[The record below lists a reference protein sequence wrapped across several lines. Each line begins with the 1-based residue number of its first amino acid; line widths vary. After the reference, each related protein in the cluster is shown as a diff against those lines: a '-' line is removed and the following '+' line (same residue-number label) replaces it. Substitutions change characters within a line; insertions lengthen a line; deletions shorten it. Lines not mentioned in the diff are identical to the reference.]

1 MANRFPKGGMLMI
14 LAIEILVLC
23 ALFSVLVILG
33 TRKNPLGGLHNLP
46 KAIQERVSELPEYK
60 DKNVRVVSAKQRIPK
75 KLPALVIL
83 AFIFCAM
90 IYGAGAR
97 TFLQGFSYTL
107 IVWIVIKLYVTLALN
122 CGWYAHT
129 PSVWIKG
136 TEDMKSEYRNY
147 KFYLSS
153 IPRSIAAGA
162 VVSAL
167 VGLAIMV
174 VGGM

>member
-1 MANRFPKGGMLMI
+1 MI
-14 LAIEILVLC
+14 LAIEIIVLC
-23 ALFSVLVILG
+23 VLFSIIIIIG
-33 TRKNPLGGLHNLP
+33 TKKNPIGGLHNLP

-60 DKNVRVVSAKQRIPK
+60 DKNVQVVSAKKRILK

-97 TFLQGFSYTL
+97 TFLQGFFYTL
-107 IVWIVIKLYVTLALN
+107 ILWTVIKLYVTVVLN
-122 CGWYAHT
+122 CGWYAHN

-136 TEDMKSEYRNY
+136 TEDMESEYQNC

-153 IPRSIAAGA
+153 IPRSIGAGA
-162 VVSAL
+162 VVSVL
-167 VGLAIMV
+167 VGLVIMI
-174 VGGM
+174 VGG

>member
-1 MANRFPKGGMLMI
+1 M
-14 LAIEILVLC
+14 
-23 ALFSVLVILG
+23 FSIIIIIG
-33 TRKNPLGGLHNLP
+33 TKKDHLGGLHNLP

-60 DKNVRVVSAKQRIPK
+60 DRNVQVVSAKKRILK
-75 KLPALVIL
+75 KLPALVML
-83 AFIFCAM
+83 AFVFCAM

-97 TFLQGFSYTL
+97 TFLQGFLCTFIL
-107 IVWIVIKLYVTLALN
+107 WAAIKLYVTLALN

-136 TEDMKSEYRNY
+136 TEDMKAEYQNY

-153 IPRSIAAGA
+153 IPRSIAAGV

-167 VGLAIMV
+167 VGIVIMLI
-174 VGGM
+174 GGSI

>member
-1 MANRFPKGGMLMI
+1 MI
-14 LAIEILVLC
+14 LAIEIIVLC
-23 ALFSVLVILG
+23 ALFSVIIIIG

-46 KAIQERVSELPEYK
+46 KAIQERVADLPEYK
-60 DKNVRVVSAKQRIPK
+60 DKNVQVVSAKKRILK
-75 KLPALVIL
+75 KIPALILL

-97 TFLQGFSYTL
+97 TFLQGFLYTFVL
-107 IVWIVIKLYVTLALN
+107 WTAVKLYVTLVLN

-136 TEDMKSEYRNY
+136 TEDMKTEYRNY

-153 IPRSIAAGA
+153 IPRSLAAGA
-162 VVSAL
+162 VVSVL
-167 VGLAIMV
+167 VGVVIMI
-174 VGGM
+174 VGG

>member
-1 MANRFPKGGMLMI
+1 ML
-14 LAIEILVLC
+14 LTIEIILLYV
-23 ALFSVLVILG
+23 LFSVIIITG

-46 KAIQERVSELPEYK
+46 KAIQERVLELPEYK
-60 DKNVRVVSAKQRIPK
+60 DRNLQVVSAKQRILK

-83 AFIFCAM
+83 AVIFCAM

-97 TFLQGFSYTL
+97 TFLQGFLYTL
-107 IVWIVIKLYVTLALN
+107 ILWTAVKLYVTLVLN
-122 CGWYAHT
+122 CGWYAHN

-136 TEDMKSEYRNY
+136 TEDMKAEYQNY

-162 VVSAL
+162 IVSVL
-167 VGLAIMV
+167 VGLVIV
-174 VGGM
+174 IVGG

>member
-1 MANRFPKGGMLMI
+1 MI
-14 LAIEILVLC
+14 LIIEIIVLC
-23 ALFSVLVILG
+23 VLSSIIIIIG
-33 TRKNPLGGLHNLP
+33 TKKNPLGGLHNLP
-46 KAIQERVSELPEYK
+46 KAIQERVASLPEYK
-60 DKNVRVVSAKQRIPK
+60 DRNVQVVSVKKRILK

-83 AFIFCAM
+83 ACVFCAM

-97 TFLQGFSYTL
+97 TFLQGFLYTL
-107 IVWIVIKLYVTLALN
+107 ILWTVIKLYVTLVLN

-136 TEDMKSEYRNY
+136 TEDMKSEYQNY

-162 VVSAL
+162 AVAVIVGVV
-167 VGLAIMV
+167 IMIA
-174 VGGM
+174 GGN